1 MIARLYARGV
11 LVQGTWPPLP
21 AESQECRQGAE
32 SRGTRPGR
40 TDHSIGAVDLVFDWP
55 PYGNEVP
62 VAMSFDAL
70 EALREAGH
78 PVDLLAVGQR
88 SVLSELSEAEV
99 GVLNRLKGR
108 LEAVAGDVEGQELK
122 LL

>member
-1 MIARLYARGV
+1 
-11 LVQGTWPPLP
+11 
-21 AESQECRQGAE
+21 
-32 SRGTRPGR
+32 
-40 TDHSIGAVDLVFDWP
+40 
-55 PYGNEVP
+55 
-62 VAMSFDAL
+62 MSFDAL